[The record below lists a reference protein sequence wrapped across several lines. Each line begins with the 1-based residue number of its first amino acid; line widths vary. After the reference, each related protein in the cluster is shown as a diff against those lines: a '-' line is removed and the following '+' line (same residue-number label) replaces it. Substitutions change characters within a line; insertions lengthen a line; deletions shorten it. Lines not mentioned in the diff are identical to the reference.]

1 MTLNELKVGKSAV
14 ITKVGGEG
22 LLRNHFLD
30 MGIIPQTEVTLVKLA
45 PMGDP
50 MELQIKGYSLS
61 LRMEE
66 AARIEI
72 SPIDHLQSS
81 ATEGEPDNTP
91 YIESLHEHNSH
102 PGFGESGKFHDKADE
117 NELPKGTTLTFALA
131 GQQNCGK
138 TTLFNQITGSSQ
150 HVGNFPGVTVD
161 RKDGAIK
168 GHPNTRVTDLP
179 GIYSLSP
186 YSTEEI
192 VSRQFILDE
201 KPKAIINIV
210 DASNIERNLYL
221 TMQLME
227 LDVPMVLALNMMD
240 EVRNNGGCIRINEME
255 RMLGMPVVPISAANK
270 EGVDELLDHAI
281 HVAQYQEKP
290 SRKDFCGKNDHG
302 GAVHRC
308 LHGIMHLIEHHAKL
322 ADLPIRF
329 AASKLIEGDPAI
341 LEALQLDP
349 KEKEMLEHIILQM
362 EEERGLDRNAAMAD
376 MRFRFIHKLCA
387 QTVTKPQESKETK
400 KSRKIDA
407 VMTGKWTAIPIFVA
421 VICMVIWLS
430 IDVLGA
436 PLQNLLEAGIERLA
450 SLCQQGMEHAKVSP
464 VIISLVVDAVFGGV
478 GSVLSFVPIIIVL
491 FFFLSLIEDSG
502 YMARIAFVTDKLL
515 RRIGLSGRSIVP
527 LLIGFGCSVP
537 AIMATR
543 TLPSARDRVKTIL
556 LTPFMSCSAKI
567 PIYAFFTA
575 AFFPNHGGL
584 ILVGLYLLS
593 ILIGVLVA
601 LASKLFNRNHP
612 AAPFVMELPNYRM
625 PRLNNVM
632 HLLWDKTKDFLQKAF
647 TVIFVA
653 TLVIWFLQT
662 FNFRFQMVENGNGSI
677 LAWVA
682 GCIAPIF
689 KPVGLGD
696 WRIVTA
702 LVSGFLAKESV
713 VATMGVLGITSIL
726 TQASAASMLIF
737 CLLYTPCVAAVA
749 AVKRELGT
757 RWTIF
762 IVFFQC
768 FIAWVFALIAYLI
781 VGMIL

>member
-1 MTLNELKVGKSAV
+1 
-14 ITKVGGEG
+14 
-22 LLRNHFLD
+22 
-30 MGIIPQTEVTLVKLA
+30 
-45 PMGDP
+45 
-50 MELQIKGYSLS
+50 
-61 LRMEE
+61 
-66 AARIEI
+66 
-72 SPIDHLQSS
+72 
-81 ATEGEPDNTP
+81 
-91 YIESLHEHNSH
+91 
-102 PGFGESGKFHDKADE
+102 
-117 NELPKGTTLTFALA
+117 
-131 GQQNCGK
+131 
-138 TTLFNQITGSSQ
+138 
-150 HVGNFPGVTVD
+150 
-161 RKDGAIK
+161 
-168 GHPNTRVTDLP
+168 
-179 GIYSLSP
+179 
-186 YSTEEI
+186 
-192 VSRQFILDE
+192 
-201 KPKAIINIV
+201 
-210 DASNIERNLYL
+210 
-221 TMQLME
+221 
-227 LDVPMVLALNMMD
+227 
-240 EVRNNGGCIRINEME
+240 
-255 RMLGMPVVPISAANK
+255 
-270 EGVDELLDHAI
+270 
-281 HVAQYQEKP
+281 
-290 SRKDFCGKNDHG
+290 
-302 GAVHRC
+302 
-308 LHGIMHLIEHHAKL
+308 
-322 ADLPIRF
+322 
-329 AASKLIEGDPAI
+329 
-341 LEALQLDP
+341 
-349 KEKEMLEHIILQM
+349 
-362 EEERGLDRNAAMAD
+362 
-376 MRFRFIHKLCA
+376 
-387 QTVTKPQESKETK
+387 
-400 KSRKIDA
+400 
-407 VMTGKWTAIPIFVA
+407 
-421 VICMVIWLS
+421 
-430 IDVLGA
+430 
-436 PLQNLLEAGIERLA
+436 
-450 SLCQQGMEHAKVSP
+450 MEHAKVSP